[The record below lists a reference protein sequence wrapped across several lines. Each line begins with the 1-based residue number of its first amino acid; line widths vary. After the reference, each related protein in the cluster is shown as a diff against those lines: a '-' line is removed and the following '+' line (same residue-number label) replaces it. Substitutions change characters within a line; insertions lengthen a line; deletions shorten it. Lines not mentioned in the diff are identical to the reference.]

1 MLGCAA
7 LALHD
12 VPVLA
17 RADIAAAFQ
26 TMSAHPPPHTALA
39 GALVSCGLADQIEM
53 IKITPSTLGREEM
66 AWLWTA
72 LKADYRP
79 TYPFMVTVVLLQAER
94 PVSVGLP
101 VLHRNLQANAI
112 QPAQILSLRPGS
124 EVGATPGEKIVAAGE
139 FLGGVT
145 QVVLQSDSFGSFGP
159 IAVSQASNN
168 SFAFTLSATPQPP
181 AGVYSLSGQILD
193 TTGAV
198 QQSTNATPIALAP
211 SLPAQAALR
220 TNVTGGV
227 EIGVASI
234 NPPISER
241 QTVELSLSTVGP
253 LRLGERLF
261 QRRRSA
267 GGPDRRQR
275 DDGDVPVSL
284 EPADRRL
291 AARPARRRR
300 RRQPGDG
307 RLDAASADLHRPDGD
322 DMNRPVAISWA
333 ERNQAYLVAEFARLR
348 EKLDGQAPGERPQ
361 PMTPP
366 AAIDLLAEI
375 FGLSDF
381 ERELLLLCAGVEME
395 LAIAERCAAAGA
407 SRGGPTFGLAI
418 ATLAEPHWSALAPS
432 APLRRCRLVEVEPG
446 RGVTGAPLRIDERVL
461 HYLAGVNALDQRL
474 APMLRKS
481 ASAPLMAAEHSALA
495 DDLEL
500 PQGGERALALH
511 LCGDDASGQEAVAA
525 VLAERAG
532 ATLYAMRIDD
542 GPGSAAEVETFVALW
557 AREAALLPAALLLQ
571 WEGETPSA
579 PARQLAERVVGPL
592 IIASR
597 EPIRLRRRL
606 DRREV
611 SKPGPAEQKR
621 LWRTALGGAS
631 AVGDDEI
638 DSVAQNFRLSAETIA
653 DLGERQLRRAEPESG
668 ALWRACRAVATPK
681 LSHLAR
687 AHRGESGLRGYRPA
701 AAAAHIAAPARRP
714 DTPTYES
721 LRGLGFCRERP
732 ARPRSQRAVRRPERN
747 RQDAGRRSARRR
759 PAARPLS
766 HRSVERG
773 QQVHRRNR
781 EEPARSVRRGR
792 GRRRAAAVRRGRR
805 AVRQA
810 LAR

>member
-1 MLGCAA
+1 
-7 LALHD
+7 
-12 VPVLA
+12 
-17 RADIAAAFQ
+17 
-26 TMSAHPPPHTALA
+26 
-39 GALVSCGLADQIEM
+39 
-53 IKITPSTLGREEM
+53 
-66 AWLWTA
+66 
-72 LKADYRP
+72 
-79 TYPFMVTVVLLQAER
+79 
-94 PVSVGLP
+94 
-101 VLHRNLQANAI
+101 
-112 QPAQILSLRPGS
+112 
-124 EVGATPGEKIVAAGE
+124 
-139 FLGGVT
+139 
-145 QVVLQSDSFGSFGP
+145 
-159 IAVSQASNN
+159 
-168 SFAFTLSATPQPP
+168 
-181 AGVYSLSGQILD
+181 
-193 TTGAV
+193 
-198 QQSTNATPIALAP
+198 
-211 SLPAQAALR
+211 
-220 TNVTGGV
+220 
-227 EIGVASI
+227 
-234 NPPISER
+234 
-241 QTVELSLSTVGP
+241 
-253 LRLGERLF
+253 
-261 QRRRSA
+261 
-267 GGPDRRQR
+267 
-275 DDGDVPVSL
+275 
-284 EPADRRL
+284 
-291 AARPARRRR
+291 
-300 RRQPGDG
+300 
-307 RLDAASADLHRPDGD
+307 
-322 DMNRPVAISWA
+322 MNRPVAISWA

-348 EKLDGQAPGERPQ
+348 EKLEGQAPGERPQ

-381 ERELLLLCAGVEME
+381 ERELLLLCAAVEME
-395 LAIAERCAAAGA
+395 SAIAERCAAAGA

-481 ASAPLMAAEHSALA
+481 ASAPLMAAEHRALA

-500 PQGGERALALH
+500 PPGGERALALH

-542 GPGSAAEVETFVALW
+542 GPGTAAEVETFVALW

-653 DLGERQLRRAEPESG
+653 DLGERQAAPRRARVGRFVARLPRRRHAK
-668 ALWRACRAVATPK
+668 ALASC
-681 LSHLAR
+681 R

-732 ARPRSQRAVRRPERN
+732 ARPRSERAVRRPERN
-747 RQDAGRRSARRR
+747 RQDAGRRGARRR

-781 EEPARSVRRGR
+781 EEPARSVRRRR
-792 GRRRAAAVRRGRR
+792 GRRRAAAVRRGGR